1 MASRNKILKQV
12 DRLAQRG
19 NPAEAAAK
27 LLQLVEEN
35 PRDVTLLNKA
45 GDLYVRAG
53 LINDAVQ
60 QFDTIATYFK
70 QDGFLLKAIAIY
82 KKISKLDPSRI
93 ETFLE
98 LGELYSE
105 RGLRMEAR
113 QNLLHAAEAFKNR
126 GNGEGARRALERLEK
141 LDPDDPAVRGKLVD
155 LLEKGGDSS
164 EAASRHLSTAR
175 KQMGAG
181 QQKEALATLEKALEA
196 TTDDP
201 QLLCGMADLL
211 LQAGDAARAAG
222 LLDKALPAIK
232 EPDVEYLL
240 VLGQAKRD
248 SGDIE
253 GAKTHLEDALKLDY
267 GNDRCH
273 VEMALCHLAAAD
285 SERAFDQCRHVFNR
299 PEESKTPELC
309 LSFLQQF
316 LDTEPHHLHAL
327 RELAVLHRDS
337 GDQDAY
343 HQALSR
349 LAGASHQAGRFQEEL
364 HVLTHLLQWASGDVA
379 DVLQARRSEAEQLVS
394 TQQEELDETLIDFL
408 PDDIR
413 SSLSDV
419 DADRE
424 TSEEGPDFDGPQLV
438 MANGTDRVVLGVEE
452 EEVPAGEAEIE
463 LIIDDDLI
471 PEPVVDVPAEEA
483 LELEVEEAEEPE
495 APAEEPETAVEEP
508 EAPVDDTPEE
518 ETDKVDIPAGE
529 SDILELLT
537 ATRVFLSYGMVN
549 KALGQVE
556 GLLEAFPD
564 RTDVCELAA
573 SIYKAQGREA
583 DLEAMRERIA
593 QLAPA
598 PEATPATESAA
609 DETARASWMN
619 GTTPAAPPAEE
630 IAPAA
635 EEPEKLTAEEP
646 EEPAAEEPV
655 EPAAAT
661 EPAVEEPAKPAVTA
675 GTEGAADPLSEDL
688 EEVDFFI
695 SQGFIAEARDL
706 IHGLLQTHPEH
717 PRLLEMKE
725 QVGGPGDGMPAKPK
739 APPAPPS
746 APRKK
751 PASTREPELTGTKL
765 EDEQLTEVLSMF
777 QEEVAGQVD
786 DEDHGTHYDL
796 GIAYK
801 EMSLVDEAIG
811 EFQIAA
817 RSTERRLDCC
827 VMLGACFMEK
837 GMPGEAIKWYEKGL
851 LAAEDGSE
859 ENKGLQYD
867 LAAALEADGATDKAL
882 EAFQALG
889 AMGGQY
895 RDVMARIKRLQSS

>member
-35 PRDVTLLNKA
+35 PRDVALLNKA

-53 LINDAVQ
+53 LISDAVK

-98 LGELYSE
+98 LGELYAE

-113 QNLLHAAEAFKNR
+113 QNLLRAAEAFKSR

-141 LDPDDPAVRGKLVD
+141 LDPDDPAVRDKLVD
-155 LLEKGGDSS
+155 LLEEGGDSG
-164 EAASRHLSTAR
+164 EAASRHLRTAR
-175 KQMGAG
+175 KQLGAG

-211 LQAGDAARAAG
+211 LQAGEAARAAG
-222 LLDKALPAIK
+222 LLDKALPAIT

-253 GAKTHLEDALKLDY
+253 GARTHLEDALKLDY

-316 LDTEPHHLHAL
+316 LDTEPHHLHGL

-337 GDQDAY
+337 GDQEAY
-343 HQALSR
+343 QQALSR
-349 LAGASHQAGRFQEEL
+349 LAGACHQAGRFQEEL

-379 DVLQARRSEAEQLVS
+379 DLLQARRAEAEQLVS
-394 TQQEELDETLIDFL
+394 TQVEELDDTLIDFL
-408 PDDIR
+408 PDDAKT
-413 SSLSDV
+413 SLSEV
-419 DADRE
+419 DAEEE
-424 TSEEGPDFDGPQLV
+424 TSGEGPDLDGPQLV
-438 MANGTDRVVLGVEE
+438 MANGTDRVVLGVDE
-452 EEVPAGEAEIE
+452 EEVPAGDTEIE
-463 LIIDDDLI
+463 LIIDDDMI
-471 PEPVVDVPAEEA
+471 PEPVVDAPAEEELA
-483 LELEVEEAEEPE
+483 LEVEEAEEPE
-495 APAEEPETAVEEP
+495 AT
-508 EAPVDDTPEE
+508 VDETPEE
-518 ETDKVDIPAGE
+518 ETDKVQIPAGE

-556 GLLEAFPD
+556 ELLEAYPD

-583 DLEAMRERIA
+583 DADAMGERIA
-593 QLAPA
+593 QLAPVPEMA
-598 PEATPATESAA
+598 PAPESAA

-619 GTTPAAPPAEE
+619 GATAAEPAAEE

-635 EEPEKLTAEEP
+635 GEPEKLTAVEP
-646 EEPAAEEPV
+646 AEPAAAAEPAAEV
-655 EPAAAT
+655 PAAPAP
-661 EPAVEEPAKPAVTA
+661 PAVAA

-725 QVGGPGDGMPAKPK
+725 QVGGPGDGMPAQAVPAKPK
-739 APPAPPS
+739 APSAPPA

-889 AMGGQY
+889 AMDGQY
-895 RDVMARIKRLQSS
+895 RDVSARIQRLQSS